1 MELKMEST
9 RVACLEP
16 VVRETQNQEQT
27 QELRLGDG
35 MPDIGRVLAAWG
47 QPVLRGKEWRTGSI
61 SASGGMMVWV
71 LYAPEDGSGEQ
82 WLETWI
88 PFQMK
93 WEVPEDKP
101 DGVLRLEWLPRF
113 VDARSVS
120 PRKIMVRC
128 GLGCAVEAYI
138 PAEAGVKRPISSPP
152 DVQLLRQNYPVRLP
166 KEAGEKSF
174 LLDEELTPPEELPRP
189 EKIVRCG
196 LTIQTAEKKVLTNRL
211 LFRGSGALHVL
222 YRGEDEKLHAWD
234 TELPFSQY
242 ADLDGEYG
250 TDAQADIQAMVT
262 SLEPELDESG
272 RLRVKCGAVGQYVIT
287 DREILELIQ
296 DAYSPTR
303 ELQIEFTEEK
313 LPAVLEETTVA
324 LHVEQVVPGEAASIV
339 DVSVLPDLPRYRQ
352 GEDGDSLES
361 TAAIQ
366 VLYYGEDEALHASTA
381 KWEERH
387 PLKADPS
394 CRITVF
400 PTPMGPFQTV
410 RTGDGSLVRGELALE
425 QRSIS
430 GQGIPTVSKMEL
442 GEEKKP
448 DPGRPSLILCRRG
461 KRKLWDVAKASGSTV
476 DAIRRANHL
485 TDEPAE
491 NQMLLIPIQ

>member
-9 RVACLEP
+9 GIACMEP
-16 VVRETQNQEQT
+16 VLRETQNQEQT

-88 PFQMK
+88 PFQMR
-93 WEVPEDKP
+93 WDVPEDKP
-101 DGVLRLEWLPRF
+101 DGVLFLRWLPRF

-120 PRKIMVRC
+120 PRKILVRC
-128 GLGCAVEAYI
+128 GLGCGAEAYI
-138 PAEAGVKRPISSPP
+138 PSEVRVKQVISSPP

-174 LLDEELTPPEELPRP
+174 LMDEELSVPNELPRP
-189 EKIVRCG
+189 EKIVRCS
-196 LTIQTAEKKVLTNRL
+196 LTVQAAEKKVLTNRL
-211 LFRGSGALHVL
+211 LFRGSGALHLL
-222 YRGEDEKLHAWD
+222 YRGEDGKLHGWD

-242 ADLDGEYG
+242 ADLEGEYG
-250 TDAQADIQAMVT
+250 TDAQADIRMMVT
-262 SLEPELDESG
+262 SLEPELDEEG
-272 RLRVKCGAVGQYVIT
+272 RLRVKCGAVGQYLIT

-296 DAYSPTR
+296 DAYSPAR
-303 ELQIEFTEEK
+303 ELTTAVAEEK
-313 LPAVLEETTVA
+313 LPAVLEETV
-324 LHVEQVVPGEAASIV
+324 LPVHVEQTVPGEAASVV
-339 DVSVLPDLPRYRQ
+339 DVCILPDLPRERR
-352 GEDGDSLES
+352 EENTRVLEN

-381 KWEERH
+381 KWEESLS
-387 PLKADPS
+387 LKADPT
-394 CRITVF
+394 CQITAF
-400 PTPMGPFQTV
+400 PVAPGSVQTV
-410 RTGDGSLVRGELALE
+410 RTGDGNLVRGELALE
-425 QRSIS
+425 QHTYAS
-430 GQGIPTVSKMEL
+430 QGIPMVSGVEL
-442 GEEKKP
+442 GDEKKP

-461 KRKLWDVAKASGSTV
+461 KRKLWDIAKASGSTV
-476 DAIRRANHL
+476 DAIRSTNHL